1 MADKAEQEKQE
12 NDNPRQVK
20 LSDGRE
26 VEVDLYKVTYAEVV
40 EMTDPATPMDRMHAL
55 MGQVVGMKGEE
66 LAALPYP
73 DYRRVDRAVFRL
85 LKDPLGADPN

>member
-1 MADKAEQEKQE
+1 MTGKTEQAEQA
-12 NDNPRQVK
+12 NDNPRQVT

-26 VEVDLYKVTYAEVV
+26 VEVDLYSVTYAEVV
-40 EMTDPATPMDRMHAL
+40 EMTDPATPLDRMHAL
-55 MGQVVGMKGEE
+55 MGQVVGLKGDE